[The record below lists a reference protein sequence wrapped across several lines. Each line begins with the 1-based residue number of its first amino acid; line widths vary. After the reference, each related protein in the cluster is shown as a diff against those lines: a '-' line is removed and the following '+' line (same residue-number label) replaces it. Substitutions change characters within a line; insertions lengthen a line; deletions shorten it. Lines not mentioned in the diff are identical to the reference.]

1 MMKTNLGLYVH
12 IPFCERKCDYCD
24 FNSGCY
30 SKTIQKKYLDSLLS
44 EIKLESNFYNDYIL
58 DTIFIGGGT
67 PSLLSVEEITQ
78 LVESIN
84 ENFHISN
91 DLEFTIEVNPNS
103 ANLEKLRAYRKLG
116 INRISIGAQSFVDE
130 ELKLLGRLHNRA
142 DIYKLVELAK
152 EVGFINI
159 NLDLMTSIPKQTFDS
174 FKYSLDEALDL
185 DIQHISAY
193 SLIIEEDTPFGDMYA
208 QGKDLNLPTE
218 DKDREIY
225 HFLVNKL
232 NEFKFNQY
240 EISNFVKT
248 GFECRHNIKYWRC
261 SDYLGI
267 GLGAHS
273 RIQDLRMEN
282 YDNIME
288 YIDNLSNGARA
299 TKNNQVLSKLDQINE
314 KIIMGIRMNRGLS
327 IEEINS
333 EFEIDFI
340 NDYSNEINKNIE
352 KGYIEIVDDAIK
364 LTSLGSDFSN
374 IVELDFYRLED

>member
-84 ENFHISN
+84 ENFHINN

-218 DKDREIY
+218 DEDREIY

-240 EISNFVKT
+240 EISNFAKT